1 MKSVLDGVMVSD
13 CKSEE
18 FNTHADG
25 TNKVRNFASHFVTL
39 AAFANGN
46 TYGAKRGLLRGAGYA
61 GWNGEMIV
69 GQNVG
74 STVTNDD
81 FLMRTNRNV

>member
-1 MKSVLDGVMVSD
+1 MASD
-13 CKSEE
+13 CTSEA

-25 TNKVRNFASHFVTL
+25 TNKVTNFASHFVTL

-46 TYGAKRGLLRGAGYA
+46 TYGAKPRPLRGAGYA
-61 GWNGEMIV
+61 RWNGEMIV

-81 FLMRTNRNV
+81 FSMRTNRNV